1 MKDVVGAMQEL
12 LNYGSVFMP
21 YESLASKSAG
31 IAFEK
36 SPEESKGIGGDSGFP
51 I

>member
-1 MKDVVGAMQEL
+1 
-12 LNYGSVFMP
+12 MP

-36 SPEESKGIGGDSGFP
+36 SLEESNGIGGDSGLP